1 MIVEKEE
8 KKRIRLYMVSLLLIS
23 FAAFAYSYRQILES
37 YNSTVLAFS
46 YEYGFISRGLI
57 GTLYSGLDKILP
69 VDLLNYDAALTVMI
83 VTTLLIF
90 IVLLIVAYKTVLI
103 CPKKNRHVVELIW
116 VFLMMIII
124 TTFSSKRNL
133 GRLDIF
139 MILFSILAVYLIL
152 IKKMEWL
159 CIPLSCLGVMVHQ
172 GYVFMYLGI
181 ILALLL
187 FQYLSTK
194 EKKYFAICIGCFVGA
209 SLLFIWFQFFSH
221 SNGIQIVEDITN
233 KAELIAEDGDY
244 HKTLIQAEILGVDL
258 TKQEWPMHVEN
269 WIELPFFLFL
279 MSPYIVLLVKFFKR
293 LFQKSKNKI
302 NRIKN
307 VIVIIGALTIL
318 PNFILKVDYARWF
331 MAVIIYYLVAI
342 MALTIIGDKDFNEVL
357 DEFTQRIRNNK
368 VAYSIL
374 AIYPVLF
381 LPFWDVHICQ
391 ALKNISNPI
400 NEAFLHLW

>member
-1 MIVEKEE
+1 MISEIEE
-8 KKRIRLYMVSLLLIS
+8 KKKIRSYMVSLVLIS

-69 VDLLNYDAALTVMI
+69 VDLLDYEAALTVMI
-83 VTTLLIF
+83 VTTLIIF
-90 IVLLIVAYKTVLI
+90 IALLIMAYKTVRL
-103 CPKKNRHVVELIW
+103 CPEKYRYVVELIW

-124 TTFSSKRNL
+124 TTFSSRRNL
-133 GRLDIF
+133 GRLDLF
-139 MILFSILAVYLIL
+139 MILFSLIAVYLI
-152 IKKMEWL
+152 IVKKMEWL

-172 GYVFMYLGI
+172 GYVFMYIGI
-181 ILALLL
+181 ILVLLL
-187 FQYLSTK
+187 YQYFNTK
-194 EKKYFAICIGCFVGA
+194 ERKYLIICIGSFVGA
-209 SLLFIWFQFFSH
+209 SLLFLWFQFFSH
-221 SNGIQIVEDITN
+221 SNGAQIVQDITD
-233 KAELIAEDGDY
+233 KATLLAEDGEY
-244 HKTLIQAEILGVDL
+244 HETLIQAEILGVDL

-269 WIELPFFLFL
+269 WIELPFFLLL
-279 MSPYIVLLVKFFKR
+279 MSPYIVMLVTFFRKLL
-293 LFQKSKNKI
+293 QKSEDRISK
-302 NRIKN
+302 IKN
-307 VIVIIGALTIL
+307 IIIILGALTIL

-342 MALTIIGDKDFNEVL
+342 MALTIIGDKVFKEVL
-357 DEFTQRIRNNK
+357 EEYMVRIRDNK

-374 AIYPVLF
+374 VIYPVLF